1 MTALTTFEIE
11 TAPGITLSGAERKAS
26 DAPTVILL
34 HGYSD
39 SWRSYQPLVAA
50 LSPAI
55 RVVAVSLRGHGDS
68 TKPADGYAIADLA
81 GDLPALM
88 DQCGVARATIV
99 GHSMGSMVAA
109 RLALDHPERVESLV
123 LLGALATLKGNPA
136 IEGAFAAEI
145 EALREPL
152 SLAFV
157 REFQESTLARPVV
170 PAFLAG
176 IVSESLKVPTRV
188 WQGALNA
195 MLEEDLGPALTDIH
209 VPTLVLWGS
218 ADGLCDRKSQ
228 EAIVGALPRAR
239 LTAMPG
245 AGHAPHWE
253 EPQRVAA
260 AMETFLA
267 SL

>member
-11 TAPGITLSGAERKAS
+11 TAPGITLSGAEREAS
-26 DAPTVILL
+26 DAPTFILL

-55 RVVAVSLRGHGDS
+55 RVIAISLRGHGDS
-68 TKPADGYAIADLA
+68 TKPAEGYAIADFA

-88 DQCGVARATIV
+88 DQRGVARATIV

-109 RLALDHPERVESLV
+109 RFALDHPERVQSLV

-136 IEGAFAAEI
+136 IEGEFAADI
-145 EALREPL
+145 AALSEPL
-152 SLAFV
+152 SFAFV
-157 REFQESTLARPVV
+157 REFQESTLARPVA

-176 IVSESLKVPTRV
+176 IVSESLKVPARV

-195 MLEEDLGPALTDIH
+195 MLEEDLGPALSGIQ

-260 AMETFLA
+260 AIETFLA